1 MLQHKRL
8 WVNYHKQV
16 LSNGIVLIVAPK
28 TDTRLASVNL
38 LYRTGSR
45 DESPSM
51 TGLAHL
57 MEHLMFSGTQ
67 RYPAY
72 DLPVARVGG
81 VNNAFTNQDFTNYY
95 LVLPANHIEL
105 AFSLEADRMTNLQLN
120 DQHVSV
126 QKNVVIEEFQQ
137 RYLNQPYGDLNHLL
151 CAAAYARHHYRWPTI
166 GLVPQH
172 IADAT
177 AQDVASFYRNHYHPS
192 NLILSV
198 AGDVNPDEVLRL
210 TDQSFG
216 SIPAGAVSRQ
226 IIPAEDLEGRKRR
239 VVVHREVPSA
249 LLTIAYPI
257 PGADHP
263 DYTGF
268 GYLADIL
275 GQGIIS
281 RLHLALV
288 KEAGIFTRISASI
301 NGTADPGLFSITGV
315 LSPGIDSDMAATKI
329 QEVIDAFIA
338 GGPVD
343 SEMRSVTNSTITHT
357 LYKRTN
363 VMNLALEIAVN
374 EFEGDASRV
383 NSVLHDC
390 ERMTPELLTSLAE
403 THLKETNRIEV
414 HYLQG

>member
-1 MLQHKRL
+1 MLQHERL
-8 WVNYHKQV
+8 WVNYHKEV

-28 TDTRLASVNL
+28 TDTRLVSVNL

-45 DESPSM
+45 DESPEM

-67 RYPAY
+67 RVPAY

-105 AFSLEADRMTNLQLN
+105 AFSLEADRMSNLPLN

-126 QKNVVIEEFQQ
+126 QKSVVIEEFQQ

-151 CAAAYARHHYRWPTI
+151 CAAAYTRHHYRWPTI
-166 GLVPQH
+166 GLIPQH

-192 NLILSV
+192 NLILAV
-198 AGDVNPDEVLRL
+198 AGDVNPAEVIRL
-210 TDQSFG
+210 ADQSFG
-216 SIPAGAVSRQ
+216 TIAAGSVSRQ
-226 IIPAEDLEGRKRR
+226 LIPAEDTEGRSAK
-239 VVVHREVPSA
+239 VVVHRKVPSS

-263 DYTGF
+263 DYIGF

-288 KEAGIFTRISASI
+288 KGAGIFTRISANI
-301 NGTADPGLFSITGV
+301 NGTLDPGLFSITGV
-315 LSPGIDSDMAATKI
+315 LVPGIDSHSAASQI
-329 QEVIDAFIA
+329 QAVIDAFMDD
-338 GGPVD
+338 GPAP
-343 SEMRSVTNSTITHT
+343 SEMRAVTNSTITHT

-363 VMNLALEIAVN
+363 VMNLALELAVN
-374 EFEGDASRV
+374 EFEGEASKI
-383 NSVLHDC
+383 NSVLYEC
-390 ERMTPELLTSLAE
+390 ERMSPELLISLAA
-403 THLKETNRIEV
+403 TYLKASNRVEV
-414 HYLQG
+414 HYLKE